1 MEESTRDHGLQPLDA
16 LLELWKLDNHEL
28 VEASTEQL
36 THKQVQRARKG
47 RQLTLAMMQKVTRAF
62 NVAIWNRLT
71 AGQRELYF
79 EYMHKHLFSYAKGYD
94 AAWQDPNVTN
104 GLVA

>member
-1 MEESTRDHGLQPLDA
+1 MEESTRDHGAQPLDA

-28 VEASTEQL
+28 VDASTEQL

-62 NVAIWNRLT
+62 NVAIWNRLNT
-71 AGQRELYF
+71 EQREVYF
-79 EYMHKHLFSYAKGYD
+79 EYMHKHLFNYAKGYD
-94 AAWQDPNVTN
+94 AAWQDPNVAN
-104 GLVA
+104 GLA